1 VFQDVLR
8 IIKAEYMR
16 VRHRMFFYI
25 VPLTALLFVILP
37 ILRAYHFAITLH
49 TRSWVCYPGSLPPP
63 GLGEDLSTLLY
74 WFKWGNLP
82 TASGAGLLAGLG
94 IVLFLYVGA
103 VWFGDDLSCGAIK
116 QSAILRVKFRHI
128 TWGKVLALMLYT
140 AGTIIFVVAGA
151 VLMTVF
157 LPEVPGR
164 ELRSFLHLTLWRNL
178 FLYIAMA
185 FLWTFFAAAITV
197 MTRSMPTSMAA
208 STLWVMAERELLE
221 NGQSGWQLFMAKVT
235 PWSTCQSLLASVYDR
250 FSWMENAPNWI
261 TWVTTP
267 PYTKTLENGDMTP
280 YLLSF
285 SLLLI
290 LLLVY
295 LLAALM
301 VVVRGYYWR
310 GKE

>member
-1 VFQDVLR
+1 MGDRFNSGGSVDNISSLNKNHGNCLRDGSTGAFSFTFFLIIDSACSIYIGRIRRYCHWVLFTNKRLKGLGVERVFQDVLR

-49 TRSWVCYPGSLPPP
+49 TRSWVGYPGSLPPP

-185 FLWTFFAAAITV
+185 FL
-197 MTRSMPTSMAA
+197 
-208 STLWVMAERELLE
+208 
-221 NGQSGWQLFMAKVT
+221 
-235 PWSTCQSLLASVYDR
+235 
-250 FSWMENAPNWI
+250 
-261 TWVTTP
+261 
-267 PYTKTLENGDMTP
+267 
-280 YLLSF
+280 
-285 SLLLI
+285 
-290 LLLVY
+290 
-295 LLAALM
+295 
-301 VVVRGYYWR
+301 
-310 GKE
+310 